1 MSKNISNLSGRIGLK
16 DNLFKQIS
24 ENTLSDNP
32 QDIKEIA
39 KKHNLGVSTLHGA
52 ESFYE
57 FLRPSHR
64 EKKAFVCNGS
74 ACMCAGTQDK
84 LKDKLKEKLGDDKV
98 GEMFCLGHCYE
109 NHAFHYD
116 GENYAGKDIEKIDQ
130 ILKGEEIKQEKFF
143 SKSFATTSFLMDDK
157 LSSTDQFKDQLS
169 KFLKSDKKEIVK
181 SLLDS
186 NLTGRGGAGFPT
198 GMKWDFCSKAKGD
211 KKYVICNADEGD
223 SGAFSDRY
231 LLEDQPLKVIFGMV
245 MCGFVIGSDEGVLYI
260 RGEYPKSIE
269 ALNGSINEL
278 KKLGLLG
285 ENILGTDFSFDLG
298 ICIGQ
303 GAYICGEETA
313 LIASIEAINGSIN
326 ELKKLGLLGENILGT
341 NFSFDLGICIGQGAY
356 ICGEETALIAS
367 IEGRR
372 AEVDV
377 RPPFP
382 VTEGLYKKPTVVNN
396 VETLAAATGILING
410 SEKFS
415 SIGNKKS
422 AGTKLVCLDS
432 FFNNPGV
439 YEIDMGTPMKK
450 IFNEIGGG
458 YKEPLK
464 AFQIGGPLGGVVPL
478 SEIENLNLDFQEFTA
493 KGFML
498 GHASV
503 VSIPKDFS
511 MAEYIHHLF
520 EFSAEESC
528 GKCFP
533 GRLGSYRGKEMFDQA
548 KKKTAKIPL
557 KLLEELLVTMKK
569 GCLCALCGAIP
580 TPIQNILKY
589 FGDEMKNDMVK
600 DN

>member
-16 DNLFKQIS
+16 DNLFKKMS
-24 ENTLSDNP
+24 ENILSESP
-32 QDIKEIA
+32 KDISEIA
-39 KKHNLGVSTLHGA
+39 KEYNLGVSTIHGA

-74 ACMCAGTQDK
+74 ACMCAGTQEK
-84 LKDKLKEKLGDDKV
+84 LKDKLKEKLGNDKV

-109 NHAFHYD
+109 NNAFHYD

-130 ILKGEEIKQEKFF
+130 ILKGENIKQEKFF
-143 SKSFATTSFLMDDK
+143 SKSYATTSFLMDES
-157 LSSTDQFKDQLS
+157 LSSVNSFQKYLTQ
-169 KFLKSDKKEIVK
+169 FLKTNKKEIVK
-181 SLLDS
+181 TLLDS

-198 GMKWDFCSKAKGD
+198 GMKWDFCSKAQSE

-231 LLEDQPLKVIFGMV
+231 LLEDQPLKVLFGMV
-245 MCGFVIGSDEGVLYI
+245 ICGYVIGSNEGVLYI

-269 ALNGSINEL
+269 AINGCINEL
-278 KKLGLLG
+278 KKSGLLG
-285 ENILGTDFSFDLG
+285 ENILGTDFSFDL
-298 ICIGQ
+298 
-303 GAYICGEETA
+303 
-313 LIASIEAINGSIN
+313 N
-326 ELKKLGLLGENILGT
+326 
-341 NFSFDLGICIGQGAY
+341 ICIGQGAY

-396 VETLAAATGILING
+396 VETLAAASGILING
-410 SEKFS
+410 ADKFAA
-415 SIGNKKS
+415 IGNKKS

-432 FFNNPGV
+432 FFKNPGV
-439 YEIDMGTPMKK
+439 YEIDMGTPMKT

-458 YKEPLK
+458 YTEEIK
-464 AFQIGGPLGGVVPL
+464 AFQIGGPLGGVVPI
-478 SEIENLNLDFQEFTA
+478 SEIDNLNLDFQEFTS

-503 VSIPKDFS
+503 VSIPKDFP
-511 MAEYIHHLF
+511 MTEYIHHLF

-557 KLLEELLVTMKK
+557 KLLNELLVTMQK

-580 TPIQNILKY
+580 TPIMNILKY
-589 FGDEMKNDMVK
+589 FGDEMKSDMVK

>member
-1 MSKNISNLSGRIGLK
+1 MSKNISKLSGRIGLK
-16 DNLFKQIS
+16 NNLFQKIS
-24 ENTLSDNP
+24 ERSS
-32 QDIKEIA
+32 KS
-39 KKHNLGVSTLHGA
+39 KKDESMKVLADEYNMGVSTIHGA

-64 EKKAFVCNGS
+64 EKKAFICNGS
-74 ACMCAGTQDK
+74 ACMCAGTQKNLKNK
-84 LKDKLKEKLGDDKV
+84 LENKLGKGKV

-116 GENYAGKDIEKIDQ
+116 GENYAGEDINMIDQ
-130 ILKGEEIKQEKFF
+130 IIKGENIKQKKFS
-143 SKSFATTSFLMDDK
+143 SKSFASTSFLMDEK
-157 LSSTDQFKDQLS
+157 LLNIDQFKELLK
-169 KFLKSDKKEIVK
+169 KFINTDKKEIIK
-181 SLLDS
+181 SLTDS
-186 NLTGRGGAGFPT
+186 NLSGRGGAGFPT
-198 GMKWDFCSKAKGD
+198 GMKWDFCGREKSE
-211 KKYVICNADEGD
+211 KKYVVCNADEGD

-231 LLEDQPLKVIFGMV
+231 LLEDQPLKVLFGMV
-245 MCGFVIGSDEGVLYI
+245 ICGYVIGSDEGVLYI

-269 ALNGSINEL
+269 S
-278 KKLGLLG
+278 
-285 ENILGTDFSFDLG
+285 
-298 ICIGQ
+298 
-303 GAYICGEETA
+303 
-313 LIASIEAINGSIN
+313 INGSIN
-326 ELKKLGLLGENILGT
+326 ALKKSKLLGKNILGT
-341 NFSFDLGICIGQGAY
+341 NFSFDLNICIGQGAY

-396 VETLAAATGILING
+396 VETLAAATGILIHG
-410 SEKFS
+410 SDKFS

-439 YEIDMGTPMKK
+439 YEIDMCTSMKK
-450 IFNEIGGG
+450 IINEVGGG
-458 YKEPLK
+458 LKEPVK
-464 AFQIGGPLGGVVPL
+464 ALQIGGPLGGIVP
-478 SEIENLNLDFQEFTA
+478 IEKVEKLNLDFQEFIGA
-493 KGFML
+493 GFML
-498 GHASV
+498 GHGSI

-511 MAEYIHHLF
+511 MVEYIHHLF

-548 KKKTAKIPL
+548 LNKSKKIPE
-557 KLLEELLVTMKK
+557 KLLNELLVTMKN

-580 TPIQNILKY
+580 VPIMNILKY
-589 FGDEMKNDMVK
+589 FGHEMKNDIVQE
-600 DN
+600 N

>member
-16 DNLFKQIS
+16 NNLFQKIS
-24 ENTLSDNP
+24 KRSLKSANDEG
-32 QDIKEIA
+32 IKEIA
-39 KKHNLGVSTLHGA
+39 NEYNMGVSTIHGA

-57 FLRPSHR
+57 FLRPAHR
-64 EKKAFVCNGS
+64 KKKAFVCNGS
-74 ACMCAGTQDK
+74 ACMCAGTQESLKKK
-84 LKDKLKEKLGDDKV
+84 LEEKLGSDKV

-109 NHAFHYD
+109 NNAFHYD
-116 GENYAGKDIEKIDQ
+116 GENYAGNDINKLDEIV
-130 ILKGEEIKQEKFF
+130 KGQQIKQEKFF
-143 SKSFATTSFLMDDK
+143 SKSFASTSFLMDDQ
-157 LSSTDQFKDQLS
+157 LLNLNQFKNILE
-169 KFLKSDKKEIVK
+169 KFIKTDKKEIIK

-198 GMKWDFCSKAKGD
+198 GMKWDFCSKAESK

-231 LLEDQPLKVIFGMV
+231 LLEDQPLKVIFGMII
-245 MCGFVIGSDEGVLYI
+245 CGYVIGSDEGVLYI

-269 ALNGSINEL
+269 AINGCINSL
-278 KKLGLLG
+278 KKKNLLG
-285 ENILGTDFSFDLG
+285 KNILGSKFSFDL
-298 ICIGQ
+298 
-303 GAYICGEETA
+303 
-313 LIASIEAINGSIN
+313 N
-326 ELKKLGLLGENILGT
+326 
-341 NFSFDLGICIGQGAY
+341 ICIGQGAY

-410 SEKFS
+410 AEKFS

-439 YEIDMGTPMKK
+439 YEIDMGTPIKK
-450 IFNEIGGG
+450 IFNDIGGG
-458 YKEPLK
+458 FKKSIK
-464 AFQIGGPLGGVVPL
+464 ALQIGGPLGGVVPL
-478 SEIENLNLDFQEFTA
+478 KEAEKLNLDFQEFTTA
-493 KGFML
+493 GFML

-511 MAEYIHHLF
+511 MVDYIHHLF
-520 EFSAEESC
+520 TFSAEESC

-533 GRLGSYRGKEMFDQA
+533 GRLGSYRGKEMFDQV

-557 KLLEELLVTMKK
+557 KLLNELLITMQK

-580 TPIQNILKY
+580 TPIMNILKY
-589 FGDEMKNDMVK
+589 FGDELKTDIIQGN
-600 DN
+600 

>member
-16 DNLFKQIS
+16 NNLFQKIS
-24 ENTLSDNP
+24 EKPLSSKDKKR
-32 QDIKEIA
+32 IKEIA
-39 KKHNLGVSTLHGA
+39 DEYKVGVSTIHGA

-74 ACMCAGTQDK
+74 ACMCAGTQESLKTK
-84 LKDKLKEKLGDDKV
+84 LQEKLGNDKV

-109 NHAFHYD
+109 NHAFHYN
-116 GENYAGKDIEKIDQ
+116 GENYAGNDINKIDQ
-130 ILKGEEIKQEKFF
+130 IVKGQKIDQDKFF
-143 SKSFATTSFLMDDK
+143 SKSYASTSFLMDDK
-157 LSSTDQFKDQLS
+157 LSSIGQFKENLN
-169 KFLKSDKKEIVK
+169 KFIKTDKKEIIN
-181 SLLDS
+181 SLLSS

-198 GMKWDFCSKAKGD
+198 GMKWDFCSKTKSE

-231 LLEDQPLKVIFGMV
+231 LLEDQPLKVLFAMV
-245 MCGFVIGSDEGVLYI
+245 ICGYAIGGDEGVLYI

-269 ALNGSINEL
+269 AINGCINEL
-278 KKLGLLG
+278 KDKKLLG
-285 ENILGTDFSFDLG
+285 KDILGTKFSFDLN

-313 LIASIEAINGSIN
+313 LIS
-326 ELKKLGLLGENILGT
+326 
-341 NFSFDLGICIGQGAY
+341 
-356 ICGEETALIAS
+356 S

-396 VETLAAATGILING
+396 VESLAAATGILLNG
-410 SEKFS
+410 ADKFS
-415 SIGNKKS
+415 AIGNKKS

-432 FFNNPGV
+432 FFKNPGV

-450 IFNEIGGG
+450 IFHEIGGG
-458 YKEPLK
+458 FKEPVK
-464 AFQIGGPLGGVVPL
+464 ALQIGGPLGGVVPL
-478 SEIENLNLDFQEFTA
+478 EIAESLSLDFQEFTKA
-493 KGFML
+493 GFML

-503 VSIPKDFS
+503 VSIPNTFKMFD
-511 MAEYIHHLF
+511 YIHHLF
-520 EFSAEESC
+520 EFTAEESC

-548 KKKTAKIPL
+548 KKKENKIPL
-557 KLLEELLVTMKK
+557 KLLNELLETMKK

-580 TPIQNILKY
+580 VPISNILKY
-589 FGDEMKNDMVK
+589 FGDEIKSDIK
-600 DN
+600 A

>member
-1 MSKNISNLSGRIGLK
+1 VSKNISNLSGRIGLK
-16 DNLFKQIS
+16 NNLFQKMSERSLNSNDDQGMKELADEYKMGIS
-24 ENTLSDNP
+24 T
-32 QDIKEIA
+32 
-39 KKHNLGVSTLHGA
+39 VHGA

-64 EKKAFVCNGS
+64 KKKAFVCNGS
-74 ACMCAGTQDK
+74 ACMCAGTQIP
-84 LKDKLKEKLGDDKV
+84 LKEKLQEKLGKDKV

-116 GENYAGKDIEKIDQ
+116 GENYAGEDIKKIDQ
-130 ILKGEEIKQEKFF
+130 IINGEEIKQEKFF
-143 SKSFATTSFLMDDK
+143 SKSYATTSFLMDDK
-157 LSSTDQFKDQLS
+157 LSNVDQFKELLN
-169 KFLKSDKKEIVK
+169 KFLKTDKKKIIK

-198 GMKWDFCSKAKGD
+198 GMKWDFCSKTNSE
-211 KKYVICNADEGD
+211 KKYVVCNADEGD

-231 LLEDQPLKVIFGMV
+231 LLEDQPLKVLFGMV
-245 MCGFVIGSDEGVLYI
+245 ICGYVIGGNEGVLYI

-269 ALNGSINEL
+269 A
-278 KKLGLLG
+278 
-285 ENILGTDFSFDLG
+285 
-298 ICIGQ
+298 
-303 GAYICGEETA
+303 
-313 LIASIEAINGSIN
+313 INGSIN
-326 ELKKLGLLGENILGT
+326 LLKNEKLLGEKILGT
-341 NFSFDLGICIGQGAY
+341 NFSFDLNICIGQGAY

-396 VETLAAATGILING
+396 VESLAAATGILING
-410 SEKFS
+410 AEKFS
-415 SIGNKKS
+415 AIGNKKS

-432 FFNNPGV
+432 FFNKPGV
-439 YEIDMGTPMKK
+439 YEIDMGTSMKK
-450 IFNEIGGG
+450 IFNEIGEG
-458 YKEPLK
+458 YKEPIK

-478 SEIENLNLDFQEFTA
+478 AEVEKLNLDFQEFTA
-493 KGFML
+493 GGFML

-503 VSIPKDFS
+503 VSIPKNFNMID
-511 MAEYIHHLF
+511 YIHHLF

-533 GRLGSYRGKEMFDQA
+533 GRLGSYRGKEMFDQV
-548 KKKTAKIPL
+548 KNKTAKIPL
-557 KLLEELLVTMKK
+557 KLLNELLITMQK

-580 TPIQNILKY
+580 TPIMNILKY
-589 FGDEMKNDMVK
+589 FGDELKNDILR

>member
-16 DNLFKQIS
+16 NNLFQKIS
-24 ENTLSDNP
+24 ERSLASTNDNGM
-32 QDIKEIA
+32 KEIA
-39 KKHNLGVSTLHGA
+39 DQYNVGVSTIHGA

-74 ACMCAGTQDK
+74 ACMCAGTQAPLKKK
-84 LKDKLKEKLGDDKV
+84 LQEKLGEDKV

-109 NHAFHYD
+109 NHAFHYN
-116 GENYAGKDIEKIDQ
+116 GENYAGKDINKIDE
-130 ILKGEEIKQEKFF
+130 IIKGKEIKQEKFF
-143 SKSFATTSFLMDDK
+143 SKSYAKTSFLMDDK
-157 LSSTDQFKDQLS
+157 LSNLDQFKQLFE
-169 KFLKSDKKEIVK
+169 KVIKIDTKEIIK

-198 GMKWDFCSKAKGD
+198 GMKWDFCGKTESE
-211 KKYVICNADEGD
+211 KKYVVCNADEGD

-231 LLEDQPLKVIFGMV
+231 LLEDQPLKVLFGMV
-245 MCGFVIGSDEGVLYI
+245 ICGYVIGSNEGVLYI

-269 ALNGSINEL
+269 A
-278 KKLGLLG
+278 
-285 ENILGTDFSFDLG
+285 
-298 ICIGQ
+298 
-303 GAYICGEETA
+303 
-313 LIASIEAINGSIN
+313 INGSIN
-326 ELKKLGLLGENILGT
+326 SLKEAGLLGENILGT
-341 NFSFDLGICIGQGAY
+341 NFSFDLNICIGQGAY

-396 VETLAAATGILING
+396 VETLAAATGILIHG
-410 SEKFS
+410 ADKFS

-439 YEIDMGTPMKK
+439 YEIDMGTPIKN
-450 IFNEIGGG
+450 IFNDIGGG
-458 YKEPLK
+458 FKEAVK
-464 AFQIGGPLGGVVPL
+464 ALQIGGPLGGVVPL
-478 SEIENLNLDFQEFTA
+478 TEAEKLNLDFQEFTEA
-493 KGFML
+493 GFTL
-498 GHASV
+498 GHGSV
-503 VSIPKDFS
+503 VSIPKDFP
-511 MAEYIHHLF
+511 MVEYIHHLF

-533 GRLGSYRGKEMFDQA
+533 GRLGSYRGKEMFDQF
-548 KKKTAKIPL
+548 KNKSAKIPL
-557 KLLEELLVTMKK
+557 KLLNELLVTMEK

-580 TPIQNILKY
+580 APIMNILKY
-589 FGDEMKNDMVK
+589 FGDELKNDIVK

>member
-1 MSKNISNLSGRIGLK
+1 VSKNISNLSGRIGLK
-16 DNLFKQIS
+16 DNLFKKIS
-24 ENTLSDNP
+24 ENSLSNSP
-32 QDIKEIA
+32 KDIKDIA
-39 KKHNLGVSTLHGA
+39 KEYNLGVSTLHGA

-74 ACMCAGTQDK
+74 ACMCAGTQE
-84 LKDKLKEKLGDDKV
+84 KLKETLKSKLGDDKV

-109 NHAFHYD
+109 NKAFHYD
-116 GENYAGKDIEKIDQ
+116 GENYAGNDIEKIDQ
-130 ILKGEEIKQEKFF
+130 IIKGEKIDQDKYF
-143 SKSFATTSFLMDDK
+143 SKSFSSTSFLMDDK
-157 LSSTDQFKDQLS
+157 LSTIEKFKDHLNVV
-169 KFLKSDKKEIVK
+169 LKKDKKEIIQ
-181 SLLDS
+181 SLLNS

-198 GMKWDFCSKAKGD
+198 GMKWDFCSKAPGD

-245 MCGFVIGSDEGVLYI
+245 MCGFVIGSNEGVLYI

-269 ALNGSINEL
+269 AINGCINQL
-278 KKLGLLG
+278 KQDGLLG
-285 ENILGTDFSFDLG
+285 ENIL
-298 ICIGQ
+298 
-303 GAYICGEETA
+303 E
-313 LIASIEAINGSIN
+313 
-326 ELKKLGLLGENILGT
+326 T
-341 NFSFDLGICIGQGAY
+341 NFSFDLNICIGQGAY

-396 VETLAAATGILING
+396 VETLAAAAGILLNG
-410 SEKFS
+410 AEKFS
-415 SIGNKKS
+415 AIGNKKS

-432 FFNNPGV
+432 FFNNPGI
-439 YEIDMGTPMKK
+439 YEIEMGTPMKK
-450 IFNEIGGG
+450 IFEEIGGG
-458 YKEPLK
+458 YKEPVK

-478 SEIENLNLDFQEFTA
+478 SEIDNLNLDFQEFSA

-503 VSIPKDFS
+503 VSIPKDFP
-511 MAEYIHHLF
+511 MTEYIHHLF

-533 GRLGSYRGKEMFDQA
+533 GRLGSYRGKEMFDQF
-548 KKKTAKIPL
+548 KNKTAKIPL
-557 KLLEELLVTMKK
+557 KLLNELLVTMQK

-580 TPIQNILKY
+580 TPIMNILKY
-589 FGDEMKNDMVK
+589 FGDEMKNDIVK

>member
-1 MSKNISNLSGRIGLK
+1 MSKNISNLSGKVGLK
-16 DNLFKQIS
+16 HNLFQKI
-24 ENTLSDNP
+24 SDNVLQNHP
-32 QDIKEIA
+32 KDNKEIA
-39 KKHNLGVSTLHGA
+39 NEYNLGVSTIYGA

-57 FLRPSHR
+57 FLRPAHR

-74 ACMCAGTQDK
+74 ACMCSGTQDK
-84 LKDKLKEKLGDDKV
+84 LKETLREKLGKDKV
-98 GEMFCLGHCYE
+98 GTMFCLGYCYE
-109 NHAFHYD
+109 NNAFHYN

-130 ILKGEEIKQEKFF
+130 IIKGEKIQQDKFF
-143 SKSFATTSFLMDDK
+143 SKSYATTSFLMDDK
-157 LSSTDQFKDQLS
+157 LLSISQVKEQLT
-169 KFLKSDKKEIVK
+169 KFLKTDKKEIIK
-181 SLLDS
+181 SILDS

-198 GMKWDFCSKAKGD
+198 GMKWDFCSREKVK

-231 LLEDQPLKVIFGMV
+231 LLEDQPLKVLFAMII
-245 MCGFVIGSDEGVLYI
+245 CGYVIGGDEGVLYI

-269 ALNGSINEL
+269 AINGCINEL
-278 KKLGLLG
+278 KKAGLLG
-285 ENILGTDFSFDLG
+285 ENILGTGFSFD
-298 ICIGQ
+298 I
-303 GAYICGEETA
+303 Y
-313 LIASIEAINGSIN
+313 
-326 ELKKLGLLGENILGT
+326 
-341 NFSFDLGICIGQGAY
+341 ICIGQGAY

-372 AEVDV
+372 AEVEV

-396 VETLAAATGILING
+396 VETLAAVTGILING
-410 SEKFS
+410 ADKFS

-432 FFNNPGV
+432 FFKNPGV

-458 YKEPLK
+458 YKEPVK

-478 SEIENLNLDFQEFTA
+478 SEIDNLNLDFQEFSA

-503 VSIPKDFS
+503 VSIPKDFP
-511 MAEYIHHLF
+511 MVEYIHHLF

-533 GRLGSYRGKEMFDQA
+533 GRLGSYRGKEMFDQV
-548 KKKTAKIPL
+548 KKKTSKIPL
-557 KLLEELLVTMKK
+557 KLLNDLLVTMQK

-580 TPIQNILKY
+580 TPIMNILKY
-589 FGDEMKNDMVK
+589 FSDEMKNDISA
-600 DN
+600 

>member
-16 DNLFKQIS
+16 DNLFKKIS
-24 ENTLSDNP
+24 ENSLSNSP
-32 QDIKEIA
+32 KDIKDIA
-39 KKHNLGVSTLHGA
+39 KEYNLGVSTLHGA

-64 EKKAFVCNGS
+64 KKKAFVCNGS
-74 ACMCAGTQDK
+74 ACMCAGTQE
-84 LKDKLKEKLGDDKV
+84 KLKETLKSKLGDDKV

-109 NHAFHYD
+109 NKAFHYD
-116 GENYAGKDIEKIDQ
+116 GENYAGNDIEKIDQ
-130 ILKGEEIKQEKFF
+130 IIKGEKIDQDKYF
-143 SKSFATTSFLMDDK
+143 SKSFASTSFLMDNK
-157 LSSTDQFKDQLS
+157 LSTIEKFKDHLDVV
-169 KFLKSDKKEIVK
+169 LKKDKKEIIQ
-181 SLLDS
+181 SLLNS

-198 GMKWDFCSKAKGD
+198 GMKWDFCSKAPGD

-245 MCGFVIGSDEGVLYI
+245 MCGYVIGSNEGVLYI

-269 ALNGSINEL
+269 A
-278 KKLGLLG
+278 
-285 ENILGTDFSFDLG
+285 
-298 ICIGQ
+298 
-303 GAYICGEETA
+303 
-313 LIASIEAINGSIN
+313 INGCIN
-326 ELKKLGLLGENILGT
+326 QLKQDGLLGENILGT
-341 NFSFDLGICIGQGAY
+341 NFSFDLNICIGQGAY

-396 VETLAAATGILING
+396 VETLAAAAGILLNG
-410 SEKFS
+410 AEKFAA
-415 SIGNKKS
+415 IGNKKS

-432 FFNNPGV
+432 FFNNPGI
-439 YEIDMGTPMKK
+439 YEIEMGTPMKK
-450 IFNEIGGG
+450 IFEEIGGG
-458 YKEPLK
+458 YKEPVK

-478 SEIENLNLDFQEFTA
+478 SEIDNLNLDFQEFSA

-503 VSIPKDFS
+503 VSIPKDFP
-511 MAEYIHHLF
+511 MTEYIHHLF

-533 GRLGSYRGKEMFDQA
+533 GRLGSYRGKEMFDQF
-548 KKKTAKIPL
+548 KNKTAKIPL
-557 KLLEELLVTMKK
+557 KLLNELLVTMQK

-580 TPIQNILKY
+580 TPIMNILKY

>member
-1 MSKNISNLSGRIGLK
+1 MSKNISNLSGKVGLK
-16 DNLFKQIS
+16 YNLFQKI
-24 ENTLSDNP
+24 SDNVLKNHP
-32 QDIKEIA
+32 KDNKDIANEY
-39 KKHNLGVSTLHGA
+39 NLGVSTVYGA

-57 FLRPSHR
+57 FLRPAHR

-74 ACMCAGTQDK
+74 ACMCSGTQDK
-84 LKDKLKEKLGDDKV
+84 FKETLREKLGKDKV
-98 GEMFCLGHCYE
+98 GTMFCLGYCYE
-109 NHAFHYD
+109 NNAFHYN

-130 ILKGEEIKQEKFF
+130 IIKGEKIQQDKYF
-143 SKSFATTSFLMDDK
+143 SKSYATTSFLMDDK
-157 LSSTDQFKDQLS
+157 LLSISQVKEQLT
-169 KFLKSDKKEIVK
+169 KFLKTDKKEIIK
-181 SLLDS
+181 TILDS

-198 GMKWDFCSKAKGD
+198 GMKWDFCSREKVK

-231 LLEDQPLKVIFGMV
+231 LLEDQPLKVLFAMII
-245 MCGFVIGSDEGVLYI
+245 CGYVIGSDEGVLYI

-269 ALNGSINEL
+269 AINGCINEL
-278 KKLGLLG
+278 KKAGLLG
-285 ENILGTDFSFDLG
+285 ENILGTGFSFD
-298 ICIGQ
+298 I
-303 GAYICGEETA
+303 Y
-313 LIASIEAINGSIN
+313 
-326 ELKKLGLLGENILGT
+326 
-341 NFSFDLGICIGQGAY
+341 ICIGQGAY

-396 VETLAAATGILING
+396 VETLAAVTGILING
-410 SEKFS
+410 ADKFAA
-415 SIGNKKS
+415 IGNKKS

-432 FFNNPGV
+432 FFKNPGV

-458 YKEPLK
+458 YKEPVK

-478 SEIENLNLDFQEFTA
+478 SEIDNLNLDFQEFSA

-503 VSIPKDFS
+503 VSIPKDFP
-511 MAEYIHHLF
+511 MVEYIHHLF

-533 GRLGSYRGKEMFDQA
+533 GRLGSYRGKEMFDQV
-548 KKKTAKIPL
+548 KNKTAKIPL
-557 KLLEELLVTMKK
+557 KLLNDLLVTMQK

-580 TPIQNILKY
+580 TPIMNILKY
-589 FGDEMKNDMVK
+589 FSNEMKNDISA
-600 DN
+600 

>member
-16 DNLFKQIS
+16 NNLFQKIS
-24 ENTLSDNP
+24 ERSLASTNDNGM
-32 QDIKEIA
+32 KEIA
-39 KKHNLGVSTLHGA
+39 DQYNVGVSTIHGA

-74 ACMCAGTQDK
+74 ACMCAGTQGPLKKK
-84 LKDKLKEKLGDDKV
+84 LQEKLGEDKV
-98 GEMFCLGHCYE
+98 GKMFCLGHCYE

-116 GENYAGKDIEKIDQ
+116 GENYAGKDINKIDE
-130 ILKGEEIKQEKFF
+130 IIKGKEIKQEKFF
-143 SKSFATTSFLMDDK
+143 SKSYAKTSFLMDDK
-157 LSSTDQFKDQLS
+157 LSNLDQFKQLFE
-169 KFLKSDKKEIVK
+169 KVIKIDTKEIIK

-198 GMKWDFCSKAKGD
+198 GMKWDFCGKAKSE
-211 KKYVICNADEGD
+211 KKYVVCNADEGD

-231 LLEDQPLKVIFGMV
+231 LLEDQPLKVLFGMV
-245 MCGFVIGSDEGVLYI
+245 ICGYVIGSNEGVLYI

-269 ALNGSINEL
+269 AINGSINSL
-278 KKLGLLG
+278 KEAGLLG
-285 ENILGTDFSFDLG
+285 ENILGTSFSFDL
-298 ICIGQ
+298 
-303 GAYICGEETA
+303 
-313 LIASIEAINGSIN
+313 N
-326 ELKKLGLLGENILGT
+326 
-341 NFSFDLGICIGQGAY
+341 ICIGQGAY

-396 VETLAAATGILING
+396 VETLAAATGILIHG
-410 SEKFS
+410 ADKFS

-439 YEIDMGTPMKK
+439 YEIDMGTPIKN
-450 IFNEIGGG
+450 IFNDIGGG
-458 YKEPLK
+458 FKEAVK
-464 AFQIGGPLGGVVPL
+464 ALQIGGPLGGVVPL
-478 SEIENLNLDFQEFTA
+478 TEAEKLNLDFQEFTEA
-493 KGFML
+493 GFML
-498 GHASV
+498 GHGSI
-503 VSIPKDFS
+503 VSIPKDFP
-511 MAEYIHHLF
+511 MVEYIHHLF

-533 GRLGSYRGKEMFDQA
+533 GRLGSYRGKEMFDQY
-548 KKKTAKIPL
+548 KNKSAKIPL
-557 KLLEELLVTMKK
+557 KLLNELLVTMEK

-580 TPIQNILKY
+580 TPIMNILKY
-589 FGDEMKNDMVK
+589 FGDELKNDIVK

>member
-1 MSKNISNLSGRIGLK
+1 VSKNISNLSGRIGLK
-16 DNLFKQIS
+16 DNLFKKIS
-24 ENTLSDNP
+24 ENSLSNSP
-32 QDIKEIA
+32 KDIKDIA
-39 KKHNLGVSTLHGA
+39 KEYNLGVSTLHGA

-57 FLRPSHR
+57 FLRPSHK

-84 LKDKLKEKLGDDKV
+84 LKKTLKSKLGDDKV

-109 NHAFHYD
+109 NKAFHYD
-116 GENYAGKDIEKIDQ
+116 GENYAGNDIEKIDQ
-130 ILKGEEIKQEKFF
+130 IIKGEKIDQDKYF
-143 SKSFATTSFLMDDK
+143 SKSFASTSFLMDDK
-157 LSSTDQFKDQLS
+157 LSTIEKFKDHLEVV
-169 KFLKSDKKEIVK
+169 LKKDKKEIIQ
-181 SLLDS
+181 SLLNS

-198 GMKWDFCSKAKGD
+198 GMKWDFCSKAPGD

-245 MCGFVIGSDEGVLYI
+245 MCGYVIGSNEGVLYI

-269 ALNGSINEL
+269 A
-278 KKLGLLG
+278 
-285 ENILGTDFSFDLG
+285 
-298 ICIGQ
+298 
-303 GAYICGEETA
+303 
-313 LIASIEAINGSIN
+313 INGCIN
-326 ELKKLGLLGENILGT
+326 QLKQDGLLGENILGT
-341 NFSFDLGICIGQGAY
+341 NFSFDLNICIGQGAY

-396 VETLAAATGILING
+396 VETLAAAAGILLNG
-410 SEKFS
+410 AEKFAA
-415 SIGNKKS
+415 IGNKKS

-432 FFNNPGV
+432 FFNNPGI
-439 YEIDMGTPMKK
+439 YEIEMGTPMKK
-450 IFNEIGGG
+450 IFEEIGGG
-458 YKEPLK
+458 YKEPVK

-478 SEIENLNLDFQEFTA
+478 SEIDNLNLDFQEFTA

-503 VSIPKDFS
+503 VSIPKDFP
-511 MAEYIHHLF
+511 MTEYIHHLF

-533 GRLGSYRGKEMFDQA
+533 GRLGSYRGKEMFDQF
-548 KKKTAKIPL
+548 KNKTAKIPL
-557 KLLEELLVTMKK
+557 KLLNELLVTMQK

-580 TPIQNILKY
+580 TPIMNILKY

>member
-1 MSKNISNLSGRIGLK
+1 MSKNISNLSGKVGLK
-16 DNLFKQIS
+16 YNLFQKI
-24 ENTLSDNP
+24 SDNVLNNHP
-32 QDIKEIA
+32 KDNKDIANEY
-39 KKHNLGVSTLHGA
+39 NLGVSTVYGA

-57 FLRPSHR
+57 FLRPAHR

-74 ACMCAGTQDK
+74 ACMCSGTQDK
-84 LKDKLKEKLGDDKV
+84 LKETLREKLGKDKV
-98 GEMFCLGHCYE
+98 GTMFCLGYCYE
-109 NHAFHYD
+109 NNAFHYN

-130 ILKGEEIKQEKFF
+130 IIKGEKIQQDKYF
-143 SKSFATTSFLMDDK
+143 SKSYATTSFLMDDK
-157 LSSTDQFKDQLS
+157 LLSISQVREQLT
-169 KFLKSDKKEIVK
+169 KFLKTDKKEIIK
-181 SLLDS
+181 TILDS

-198 GMKWDFCSKAKGD
+198 GMKWDFCSREKVK

-231 LLEDQPLKVIFGMV
+231 LLEDQPLKVLFAMII
-245 MCGFVIGSDEGVLYI
+245 CGYVIGGDEGVLYI

-269 ALNGSINEL
+269 AINGCINEL
-278 KKLGLLG
+278 KKAGLLG
-285 ENILGTDFSFDLG
+285 ENILGTGFSFD
-298 ICIGQ
+298 I
-303 GAYICGEETA
+303 Y
-313 LIASIEAINGSIN
+313 
-326 ELKKLGLLGENILGT
+326 
-341 NFSFDLGICIGQGAY
+341 ICIGQGAY

-396 VETLAAATGILING
+396 VETLAAVTGILING
-410 SEKFS
+410 ADKFAA
-415 SIGNKKS
+415 IGNKKS

-432 FFNNPGV
+432 FFKNPGV

-458 YKEPLK
+458 YKEPVK

-478 SEIENLNLDFQEFTA
+478 SEIDNLNLDFQEFSA

-503 VSIPKDFS
+503 VSIPKDFP
-511 MAEYIHHLF
+511 MVEYIHHLF

-533 GRLGSYRGKEMFDQA
+533 GRLGSYRGKEMFDQV
-548 KKKTAKIPL
+548 KNKTAKIPL
-557 KLLEELLVTMKK
+557 KLLNDLLVTMQK

-580 TPIQNILKY
+580 TPIMNILKY
-589 FGDEMKNDMVK
+589 FSNEMKNDISA
-600 DN
+600 

>member
-16 DNLFKQIS
+16 DNLFKKIS
-24 ENTLSDNP
+24 ENSLSNSP
-32 QDIKEIA
+32 KDIKDIA
-39 KKHNLGVSTLHGA
+39 KEYNLGVSTLHGA

-74 ACMCAGTQDK
+74 ACMCAGTQE
-84 LKDKLKEKLGDDKV
+84 KLKETLKSKLGDDKV

-109 NHAFHYD
+109 NKAFHYH
-116 GENYAGKDIEKIDQ
+116 GENYAGNDIEKIDQ
-130 ILKGEEIKQEKFF
+130 IIKGEKIDQDKYF
-143 SKSFATTSFLMDDK
+143 SKSFASTSFLMDDK
-157 LSSTDQFKDQLS
+157 LSTIEKFKDHLD
-169 KFLKSDKKEIVK
+169 FILKKDKKEIIQ
-181 SLLDS
+181 SLLNS

-198 GMKWDFCSKAKGD
+198 GMKWDFCSKAPGD

-245 MCGFVIGSDEGVLYI
+245 MCGYVIGSNEGVLYI

-269 ALNGSINEL
+269 A
-278 KKLGLLG
+278 
-285 ENILGTDFSFDLG
+285 
-298 ICIGQ
+298 
-303 GAYICGEETA
+303 
-313 LIASIEAINGSIN
+313 INGCIN
-326 ELKKLGLLGENILGT
+326 QLKQDGLLGENILGT
-341 NFSFDLGICIGQGAY
+341 NFSFDLNICIGQGAY

-396 VETLAAATGILING
+396 VETLAAAAGILLNG
-410 SEKFS
+410 AEKFS
-415 SIGNKKS
+415 AIGNKKS

-432 FFNNPGV
+432 FFNNPGI
-439 YEIDMGTPMKK
+439 YEIEMGTPMKK
-450 IFNEIGGG
+450 IFEEIGGG
-458 YKEPLK
+458 YKEPVK

-478 SEIENLNLDFQEFTA
+478 SEIDNLNLDFQEFTA

-503 VSIPKDFS
+503 VSIPKDFP
-511 MAEYIHHLF
+511 MTEYIHHLF

-533 GRLGSYRGKEMFDQA
+533 GRLGSYRGKEMFDQF
-548 KKKTAKIPL
+548 KNKTAKIPL
-557 KLLEELLVTMKK
+557 KLLNELLVTMQK

-580 TPIQNILKY
+580 TPIMNILKY

>member
-1 MSKNISNLSGRIGLK
+1 VSKNISNLSGRIGLK
-16 DNLFKQIS
+16 DNLFKKIS
-24 ENTLSDNP
+24 ENSLSNSP
-32 QDIKEIA
+32 KDIKDIA
-39 KKHNLGVSTLHGA
+39 KEYNLGVSTLHGA

-74 ACMCAGTQDK
+74 ACMCAGTQE
-84 LKDKLKEKLGDDKV
+84 KLKETLKSKLGDDKV

-109 NHAFHYD
+109 NKAFHYD
-116 GENYAGKDIEKIDQ
+116 GENYAGNDIEKIDQ
-130 ILKGEEIKQEKFF
+130 IIKGEKIEQDKYF
-143 SKSFATTSFLMDDK
+143 SKSFASTSFLMDDK
-157 LSSTDQFKDQLS
+157 LSTIEKFKDHLDVV
-169 KFLKSDKKEIVK
+169 LKKDKKEIIQ
-181 SLLDS
+181 SLLNS

-198 GMKWDFCSKAKGD
+198 GMKWDFCSKAPGD

-245 MCGFVIGSDEGVLYI
+245 MCGYVIGSNEGVLYI

-269 ALNGSINEL
+269 A
-278 KKLGLLG
+278 
-285 ENILGTDFSFDLG
+285 
-298 ICIGQ
+298 
-303 GAYICGEETA
+303 
-313 LIASIEAINGSIN
+313 INGCIN
-326 ELKKLGLLGENILGT
+326 QLKQDGLLGENILGT
-341 NFSFDLGICIGQGAY
+341 NFSFDLNICIGQGAY

-396 VETLAAATGILING
+396 VETLAAAAGILLNG
-410 SEKFS
+410 AEKFAA
-415 SIGNKKS
+415 IGNKKS

-432 FFNNPGV
+432 FFNNPGI
-439 YEIDMGTPMKK
+439 YEIEMGTPMKK
-450 IFNEIGGG
+450 IFEEIGGG
-458 YKEPLK
+458 YKEPVK

-478 SEIENLNLDFQEFTA
+478 SEIDNLNLDFQEFTA

-503 VSIPKDFS
+503 VSIPKDFP
-511 MAEYIHHLF
+511 MTEYIHHLF

-533 GRLGSYRGKEMFDQA
+533 GRLGSYRGKEMFDQF
-548 KKKTAKIPL
+548 KNKTAKIPL
-557 KLLEELLVTMKK
+557 KLLNELLVTMQK

-580 TPIQNILKY
+580 TPIMNILKY

>member
-1 MSKNISNLSGRIGLK
+1 MSKNISNLSGKVGLK
-16 DNLFKQIS
+16 HNLFQKI
-24 ENTLSDNP
+24 SDNVLKNHP
-32 QDIKEIA
+32 KDNKEIA
-39 KKHNLGVSTLHGA
+39 NEYNLGVSTVYGA

-57 FLRPSHR
+57 FLRPAHR

-74 ACMCAGTQDK
+74 ACLCAGTQDK
-84 LKDKLKEKLGDDKV
+84 LKQTLKAKLGEDKV
-98 GEMFCLGHCYE
+98 GSMFCLGHCYE
-109 NHAFHYD
+109 NNAFHYN

-130 ILKGEEIKQEKFF
+130 ILKGEKIKQDKFF
-143 SKSFATTSFLMDDK
+143 SKSYATTSFLMDDK
-157 LSSTDQFKDQLS
+157 LSSIKQVQEQLT
-169 KFLKSDKKEIVK
+169 KFLKIDKKEIIK
-181 SLLDS
+181 SILDS

-198 GMKWDFCSKAKGD
+198 GMKWDFCSREKVK

-231 LLEDQPLKVIFGMV
+231 LLEEQPLKVLFAMII
-245 MCGFVIGSDEGVLYI
+245 CGYVIGGDEGVLYI

-269 ALNGSINEL
+269 AINGSINEL
-278 KKLGLLG
+278 KKAGLLG
-285 ENILGTDFSFDLG
+285 KNILGTDFSFD
-298 ICIGQ
+298 I
-303 GAYICGEETA
+303 Y
-313 LIASIEAINGSIN
+313 
-326 ELKKLGLLGENILGT
+326 
-341 NFSFDLGICIGQGAY
+341 ICIGQGAY

-396 VETLAAATGILING
+396 VETLAAVTGILING
-410 SEKFS
+410 ADKFAA
-415 SIGNKKS
+415 IGNKKS

-432 FFNNPGV
+432 FFKNPGV

-458 YKEPLK
+458 YKEPVK

-478 SEIENLNLDFQEFTA
+478 IEIDNLNLDFQEFSA

-503 VSIPKDFS
+503 VSIPKDFP
-511 MAEYIHHLF
+511 MVEYIHHLF

-533 GRLGSYRGKEMFDQA
+533 GRLGSYRGKEMFDQV

-557 KLLEELLVTMKK
+557 KLLNDLLVTMQK

-580 TPIQNILKY
+580 TPIMNILKY
-589 FGDEMKNDMVK
+589 FSNEMKNDISA
-600 DN
+600 

>member
-1 MSKNISNLSGRIGLK
+1 MSKNISNLSGKVGLK
-16 DNLFKQIS
+16 HNLFQKI
-24 ENTLSDNP
+24 SDNVLKNHP
-32 QDIKEIA
+32 KDNKEIA
-39 KKHNLGVSTLHGA
+39 NEYNLGVSTIYGA

-57 FLRPSHR
+57 FLRPAHR

-74 ACMCAGTQDK
+74 ACMCSGTQDK
-84 LKDKLKEKLGDDKV
+84 LKETLREKLGKDKV
-98 GEMFCLGHCYE
+98 GTMFCLGYCYE
-109 NHAFHYD
+109 NNAFHYN

-130 ILKGEEIKQEKFF
+130 IIKGEKIQQDKFF
-143 SKSFATTSFLMDDK
+143 SKSYATTSFLMDDK
-157 LSSTDQFKDQLS
+157 LLSISQVKEQLT
-169 KFLKSDKKEIVK
+169 KFLKTDKKEIIK
-181 SLLDS
+181 SILDS

-198 GMKWDFCSKAKGD
+198 GMKWDFCSREKVK

-231 LLEDQPLKVIFGMV
+231 LLEDQPLKVLFAMII
-245 MCGFVIGSDEGVLYI
+245 CGYVIGGDEGVLYI

-269 ALNGSINEL
+269 AINGCINEL
-278 KKLGLLG
+278 KKAGLLG
-285 ENILGTDFSFDLG
+285 ENILGTGFSFD
-298 ICIGQ
+298 I
-303 GAYICGEETA
+303 Y
-313 LIASIEAINGSIN
+313 
-326 ELKKLGLLGENILGT
+326 
-341 NFSFDLGICIGQGAY
+341 ICIGQGAY

-372 AEVDV
+372 AEVEV

-396 VETLAAATGILING
+396 VETLAAVTGILING
-410 SEKFS
+410 ADKFAA
-415 SIGNKKS
+415 IGNKKS

-432 FFNNPGV
+432 FFKNPGV

-458 YKEPLK
+458 YKEPVK

-478 SEIENLNLDFQEFTA
+478 IEIDNLNLDFQEFSA

-503 VSIPKDFS
+503 VSIPKDFP
-511 MAEYIHHLF
+511 MIEYIHHLF

-533 GRLGSYRGKEMFDQA
+533 GRLGSYRGKEMFDQV
-548 KKKTAKIPL
+548 KKKTAKIPMQLLNDLL
-557 KLLEELLVTMKK
+557 KTMQK

-580 TPIQNILKY
+580 TPINNILKY
-589 FGDEMKNDMVK
+589 FSDEMKNDISA
-600 DN
+600 

>member
-1 MSKNISNLSGRIGLK
+1 MSKNISNLSGKVGLK
-16 DNLFKQIS
+16 HNLFQKIS
-24 ENTLSDNP
+24 ENVLKNHPKDN
-32 QDIKEIA
+32 KEIA
-39 KKHNLGVSTLHGA
+39 NEYNLGVSTVYGA

-57 FLRPSHR
+57 FLRPAHR

-84 LKDKLKEKLGDDKV
+84 LKETLKAKLGQDKV
-98 GEMFCLGHCYE
+98 GSMFCLGYCYE
-109 NHAFHYD
+109 NNAFHYN

-130 ILKGEEIKQEKFF
+130 ILKGEKIKQDKFF
-143 SKSFATTSFLMDDK
+143 SKSYATTSFLMDDK
-157 LSSTDQFKDQLS
+157 LSSISQVKDQLS
-169 KFLKSDKKEIVK
+169 KFLKKDKKEIIK
-181 SLLDS
+181 SILDS

-198 GMKWDFCSKAKGD
+198 GMKWDFCSREKVK

-231 LLEDQPLKVIFGMV
+231 LLEDQPLKVLFAMII
-245 MCGFVIGSDEGVLYI
+245 CGYVIGSDEGVLYI

-269 ALNGSINEL
+269 AINGSINEL
-278 KKLGLLG
+278 KKAGLLG
-285 ENILGTDFSFDLG
+285 ENILGTGFSFD
-298 ICIGQ
+298 I
-303 GAYICGEETA
+303 Y
-313 LIASIEAINGSIN
+313 
-326 ELKKLGLLGENILGT
+326 
-341 NFSFDLGICIGQGAY
+341 ICIGQGAY

-396 VETLAAATGILING
+396 VETLAAVTGILING
-410 SEKFS
+410 ADKFAA
-415 SIGNKKS
+415 IGNKKS

-432 FFNNPGV
+432 FFKNPGV

-458 YKEPLK
+458 YKEPVK

-478 SEIENLNLDFQEFTA
+478 SEIDNLNLDFQEFSA

-503 VSIPKDFS
+503 VSIPKDFP
-511 MAEYIHHLF
+511 MVEYIHHLF

-533 GRLGSYRGKEMFDQA
+533 GRLGSYRGKEMFDQV
-548 KKKTAKIPL
+548 KKKTAKIPMQLLNDLL
-557 KLLEELLVTMKK
+557 KTMQK

-580 TPIQNILKY
+580 TPINNILKY
-589 FGDEMKNDMVK
+589 FSGEMKNDISA
-600 DN
+600 

>member
-1 MSKNISNLSGRIGLK
+1 VSKNISNLSGRIGLK

-24 ENTLSDNP
+24 ENSLSKNP
-32 QDIKEIA
+32 KDIGEIA

-74 ACMCAGTQDK
+74 ACMCAGTQEP
-84 LKDKLKEKLGDDKV
+84 LKEKLKEKLGDDKV
-98 GEMFCLGHCYE
+98 GEMFCLGYCYE

-116 GENYAGKDIEKIDQ
+116 GQNYAGNDINKID
-130 ILKGEEIKQEKFF
+130 EIISGNDLEQEKFY
-143 SKSFATTSFLMDDK
+143 SESFASTSFLMDNK
-157 LSSTDQFKDQLS
+157 LSDLS
-169 KFLKSDKKEIVK
+169 KFKNHLTKFINTDKQEIIK
-181 SLLDS
+181 SLLES

-223 SGAFSDRY
+223 SGAYSDRY
-231 LLEDQPLKVIFGMV
+231 LLEDQALKVIFGMV
-245 MCGFVIGSDEGVLYI
+245 ICGYVIGSDEGVLYI

-269 ALNGSINEL
+269 SLNASINSL
-278 KKLGLLG
+278 KKEGLLG
-285 ENILGTDFSFDLG
+285 E
-298 ICIGQ
+298 
-303 GAYICGEETA
+303 
-313 LIASIEAINGSIN
+313 
-326 ELKKLGLLGENILGT
+326 KILGT

-396 VETLAAATGILING
+396 VETLAAAAGILLN
-410 SEKFS
+410 SAEKFS
-415 SIGNKKS
+415 AIGNKKS
-422 AGTKLVCLDS
+422 AGTKLVCFDS

-450 IFNEIGGG
+450 VLYDIGGG
-458 YKEPLK
+458 FKEDIK
-464 AFQIGGPLGGVVPL
+464 ALQIGGPLGGVLPV
-478 SEIENLNLDFQEFTA
+478 SEAEKLNLDFQEFTKA
-493 KGFML
+493 GFML
-498 GHASV
+498 GHASI
-503 VSIPKDFS
+503 VSIPKDFP
-511 MAEYIHHLF
+511 MVEYIHHLF
-520 EFSAEESC
+520 EFTAEESC

-533 GRLGSYRGKEMFDQA
+533 GRLGSYRGKEMFDQL
-548 KKKTAKIPL
+548 KSKRAKIPL
-557 KLLEELLVTMKK
+557 KVLNDLLITMKK

-580 TPIQNILKY
+580 TPIMNILKY
-589 FGDEMKNDMVK
+589 FGEEMKNDMVK
-600 DN
+600 EN

>member
-1 MSKNISNLSGRIGLK
+1 VSKNISNLSGRIGLK
-16 DNLFKQIS
+16 DNLFKKIS
-24 ENTLSDNP
+24 ENSLSNSP
-32 QDIKEIA
+32 KDIKDIA
-39 KKHNLGVSTLHGA
+39 KEYNLGVSTLHGA

-74 ACMCAGTQDK
+74 ACMCAGTQE
-84 LKDKLKEKLGDDKV
+84 KLKETLKSKLGDDKV

-109 NHAFHYD
+109 NKAFHYD
-116 GENYAGKDIEKIDQ
+116 GENYAGNDIEKIDQ
-130 ILKGEEIKQEKFF
+130 IIKGEKIDQDKYF
-143 SKSFATTSFLMDDK
+143 SKSFASTSFLMDDK
-157 LSSTDQFKDQLS
+157 LSTIEKFKDHLNVV
-169 KFLKSDKKEIVK
+169 LKKDKKEIIQ
-181 SLLDS
+181 SLLNS

-198 GMKWDFCSKAKGD
+198 GMKWDFCSKAPGD

-245 MCGFVIGSDEGVLYI
+245 MCGYVIGGNEGVLYI

-269 ALNGSINEL
+269 A
-278 KKLGLLG
+278 
-285 ENILGTDFSFDLG
+285 
-298 ICIGQ
+298 
-303 GAYICGEETA
+303 
-313 LIASIEAINGSIN
+313 INGCIN
-326 ELKKLGLLGENILGT
+326 QLKQDGLLGENILGT
-341 NFSFDLGICIGQGAY
+341 NFSFDLNICIGQGAY

-396 VETLAAATGILING
+396 VETLAAAAGILLNG
-410 SEKFS
+410 AEKFS
-415 SIGNKKS
+415 AIGNKKS

-432 FFNNPGV
+432 FFNNPGI
-439 YEIDMGTPMKK
+439 YEIEMGTPMKK
-450 IFNEIGGG
+450 IFEEIGGG
-458 YKEPLK
+458 YKEPVK

-478 SEIENLNLDFQEFTA
+478 SEIDNLNLDFQEFTA

-503 VSIPKDFS
+503 VSIPKDFP
-511 MAEYIHHLF
+511 MTEYIHHLF

-533 GRLGSYRGKEMFDQA
+533 GRLGSYRGKEMFDQF
-548 KKKTAKIPL
+548 KNKTAKIPL
-557 KLLEELLVTMKK
+557 KLLNELLVTMQK

-580 TPIQNILKY
+580 TPIMNILKY